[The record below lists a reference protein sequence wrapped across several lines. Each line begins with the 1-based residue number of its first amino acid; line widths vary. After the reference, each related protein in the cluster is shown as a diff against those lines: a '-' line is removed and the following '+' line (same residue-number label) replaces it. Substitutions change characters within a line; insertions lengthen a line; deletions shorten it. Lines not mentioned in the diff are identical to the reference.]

1 MSEAEKFQQS
11 TNALKWAE
19 AFIEHKHRNS
29 WTAEDIDEGLM
40 LGWFA
45 NAMMVRHD
53 RVKSDT
59 RKATLD
65 TIKEMRD
72 DRIKRANAVWDNP
85 IGHSAALNDLQGLLN
100 LEASI
105 IDEVINKLEGEQ

>member
-11 TNALKWAE
+11 TNARKWAE

-59 RKATLD
+59 RKATLEELK
-65 TIKEMRD
+65 KEIEMNFSFHYLGKSLAKF
-72 DRIKRANAVWDNP
+72 I
-85 IGHSAALNDLQGLLN
+85 ND
-100 LEASI
+100 
-105 IDEVINKLEGEQ
+105 KLEGEETK